1 VRGRDLYAEVPQEG
15 EVHRRELVPP
25 AQVRRFNSVYCF
37 RGPTRVLTPE
47 PRDDGAGIDGRLLLE
62 VLEAAHEAAG
72 VTGSVEAMD
81 FSSNGEPTLHPGFS
95 ELVEV
100 ARSFLG
106 DRGVDDGLG
115 VLEDGR
121 GLLA

>member
-1 VRGRDLYAEVPQEG
+1 
-15 EVHRRELVPP
+15 
-25 AQVRRFNSVYCF
+25 
-37 RGPTRVLTPE
+37 
-47 PRDDGAGIDGRLLLE
+47 

>member
-1 VRGRDLYAEVPQEG
+1 M
-15 EVHRRELVPP
+15 
-25 AQVRRFNSVYCF
+25 
-37 RGPTRVLTPE
+37 
-47 PRDDGAGIDGRLLLE
+47 
-62 VLEAAHEAAG
+62 
-72 VTGSVEAMD
+72 EAMD
-81 FSSNGEPTLHPGFS
+81 FSSNGEPTLHPGFP